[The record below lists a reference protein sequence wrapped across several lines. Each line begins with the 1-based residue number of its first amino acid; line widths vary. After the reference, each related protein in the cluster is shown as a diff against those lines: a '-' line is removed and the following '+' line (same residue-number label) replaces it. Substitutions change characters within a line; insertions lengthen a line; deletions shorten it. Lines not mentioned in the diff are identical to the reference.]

1 MKKIGD
7 EYDDSFRKRD
17 TGFKWERHGKLW
29 TQTEKENLEY
39 YFRQGRTLEELCNLM
54 QRPAEGVVSQLH
66 KRHLLKHKTQ
76 GWKHGYVYAVGV
88 PETALELAQ
97 SRPYSQNS
105 ESLREISTP
114 AKKEFSWTPTPFHTT
129 FIDDTGEDTM
139 SKNIETKTFIRGTE
153 ASSMSDNDIFRLIA
167 RLEGE
172 AEVLG
177 KIKVK
182 SVKVAKAIA
191 DLNEDVQKLVEY
203 LDSRP

>member
-7 EYDDSFRKRD
+7 KYDDSFRRRD

-29 TQTEKENLEY
+29 AQTEKENLDY
-39 YFRQGRTLEELCNLM
+39 YFRQGRTLEELCRLL
-54 QRPAEGVVSQLH
+54 QRPAEGVVAQ
-66 KRHLLKHKTQ
+66 LLKRCLVKRSMP
-76 GWKHGYVYAVGV
+76 GWKYDYVYAVDV
-88 PETALELAQ
+88 PETALEVAQ
-97 SRPYSQNS
+97 SQLQPQNDKS
-105 ESLREISTP
+105 VSKISFCRET
-114 AKKEFSWTPTPFHTT
+114 EFGWTPTPFHTT

-139 SKNIETKTFIRGTE
+139 SKNIETKTFIRDAD

-167 RLEGE
+167 KLEGE

-177 KIKVK
+177 KIKAK
-182 SVKVAKAIA
+182 SAKVSKAIA